1 MWGVTSVL
9 KIEYESSLHKEKP
22 EMARTILDKE
32 LQELDDQIRRLG
44 SLVDEALGNALQ
56 ALETGDLALAGRVIE
71 SDALIDSQRV
81 AVEEHT
87 IRLLTLQQ
95 PLGGRDLR
103 YLTSALSIA
112 GDLERTGDGAEGIA
126 QIILR
131 MAPLHRNA
139 NLVKVD
145 RSVAA
150 DDAGINPAGEVGQ
163 VTEASILRGILD
175 LGHEARRVLQ
185 GTMKAFA
192 DRDVRAARSIWEEDD
207 VVDVR
212 YHLVRHDLM
221 TMLAGARA
229 IPALQNDSLILQRA
243 TYLFWIAHKLERVG
257 DHASN
262 ICERILFIVE
272 GEKGEIS
279 IQA

>member
-1 MWGVTSVL
+1 MT
-9 KIEYESSLHKEKP
+9 
-22 EMARTILDKE
+22 RTVLDKE
-32 LQELDDQIRRLG
+32 LSDLNSQIIHLG
-44 SLVDEALGNALQ
+44 ALVDDALGKALA
-56 ALETGDLALAGRVIE
+56 ALETGDLAQSGLVIE
-71 SDALIDSQRV
+71 ADTVIDSLR
-81 AVEEHT
+81 AAIEEHT

-131 MAPLHRNA
+131 MTPLREH
-139 NLVKVD
+139 
-145 RSVAA
+145 S
-150 DDAGINPAGEVGQ
+150 Q
-163 VTEASILRGILD
+163 VIVEDTCDSSEISEASIMRGLLA

-185 GTMKAFA
+185 GTMSAFA
-192 DRDVRAARSIWEEDD
+192 NLDVNAARYIWEEDD

-221 TMLAGARA
+221 TMMAGARA
-229 IPALQNDSLILQRA
+229 IPALKNDAFILQRV
-243 TYLFWIAHKLERVG
+243 TYLLWIAHKLERVA
-257 DHASN
+257 DHSSN

-272 GEKGEIS
+272 GETNIKRSEE
-279 IQA
+279 